1 MICHRG
7 FINCNRLT
15 SLVQDLDSGRGLG
28 GRERRLGV
36 NGKSLYQD
44 ITFHGCAV
52 LVIRFILSAW
62 ILSAHSL
69 FTDDIF
75 LLIVL

>member
-1 MICHRG
+1 MICHHG

-15 SLVQDLDSGRGLG
+15 SLVQDLDSRRGLG
-28 GRERRLGV
+28 GGERRLGV
-36 NGKSLYQD
+36 NGKSQYQY

-52 LVIRFILSAW
+52 LVIRFILSTW

-69 FTDDIF
+69 FTDNIF
-75 LLIVL
+75 FLIVF